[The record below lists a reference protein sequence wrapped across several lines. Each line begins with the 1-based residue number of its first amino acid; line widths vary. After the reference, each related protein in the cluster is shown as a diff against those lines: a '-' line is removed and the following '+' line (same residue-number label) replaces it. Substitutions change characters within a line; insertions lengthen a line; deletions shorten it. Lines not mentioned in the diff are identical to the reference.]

1 MPCASYM
8 AVHLGARNVGNDVGT
23 KHSVEIGG
31 TKRTPGTAQPSGRR
45 RSESGE
51 AVRQNVKSLAT
62 EMFIR
67 RGYNGVTFLD
77 LSKALGIN
85 HSLIHYHFGTKAKLA
100 EEVLKDFSE
109 TGIRENKVIWGN
121 SEASLFDKFIAARD
135 RMYRRFLLFNPTGKM
150 QHPTGLV
157 SRFSMDA
164 ESLTP
169 ELREMVKTTQESL
182 DQCIEEAVR
191 IAIARRELVPQT
203 PVQLVVLQISSILFV
218 AGPTARYGWEF
229 NRLDDH
235 FHGTLLTLMRA
246 FGVRKSLPKDWPPI
260 ESKRGRA
267 RANVRAHAT
276 AAAAAETK
284 PARRRKALA

>member
-1 MPCASYM
+1 MQALVEADTNRSAGPAS
-8 AVHLGARNVGNDVGT
+8 AH
-23 KHSVEIGG
+23 
-31 TKRTPGTAQPSGRR
+31 GRR

-51 AVRQNVKSLAT
+51 AVRREVKTLAT

-67 RGYNGVTFLD
+67 HGYNGVTFLD
-77 LSKALGIN
+77 LSKELGIN

-100 EEVLKDFSE
+100 EEVLQDFSE
-109 TGIRENKVIWGN
+109 TGIRENTAIWGDR
-121 SEASLFDKFIAARD
+121 EATLFDKFIAARD

-169 ELREMVKTTQESL
+169 VLRDMVRTTQESL
-182 DQCIEEAVR
+182 DTCIEDAVR
-191 IAIARRELVPQT
+191 IAIDRGELVPET
-203 PVQLVVLQISSILFV
+203 PVLLIVLQISSILFV

-235 FHGTLLTLMRA
+235 FRGTLITLMRA
-246 FGVRKSLPKDWPPI
+246 FGTRKGLSQPWPPI
-260 ESKRGRA
+260 EPKRKRTQRNTADGSAMPRVRA
-267 RANVRAHAT
+267 RPILPTTPEENAGPKR
-276 AAAAAETK
+276 
-284 PARRRKALA
+284 

>member
-1 MPCASYM
+1 MKKTSV
-8 AVHLGARNVGNDVGT
+8 AVSEDQ
-23 KHSVEIGG
+23 
-31 TKRTPGTAQPSGRR
+31 PQGTASTGGRR

-51 AVRQNVKSLAT
+51 AVRQKVKALAT

-67 RGYNGVTFLD
+67 HGYNGVTFLD

-85 HSLIHYHFGTKAKLA
+85 HSLIHYHFGTKAQLA

-109 TGIRENKVIWGN
+109 TGIRENQQIWGN
-121 SEASLFDKFIAARD
+121 PEVSLFDKFVAARN
-135 RMYRRFLLFNPTGKM
+135 RMYRRFLLFNPSGKM

-169 ELREMVKTTQESL
+169 TLRDMVKATQESL
-182 DQCIEEAVR
+182 DNCVEGAVR
-191 IAIARRELVPQT
+191 IAIEREELVADT
-203 PVQLVVLQISSILFV
+203 PVQLIVLQISAILFV

-235 FHGTLLTLMRA
+235 FKGTLITLMRA
-246 FGVRKSLPKDWPPI
+246 FGVQRDLTEAWPSI
-260 ESKRGRA
+260 EGKRTRA
-267 RANVRAHAT
+267 RRNVTTLASAEAKPPETEPVRA
-276 AAAAAETK
+276 
-284 PARRRKALA
+284 RRKALT